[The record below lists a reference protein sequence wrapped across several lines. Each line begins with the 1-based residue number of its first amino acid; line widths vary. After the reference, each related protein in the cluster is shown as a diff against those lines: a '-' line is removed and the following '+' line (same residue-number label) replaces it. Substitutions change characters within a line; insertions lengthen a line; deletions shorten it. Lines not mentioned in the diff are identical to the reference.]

1 MKKII
6 LLPLLALSCLSV
18 KAQDSTGLYQNFNSG
33 CDSVLDLGGTYNKF
47 PPGWSAYSVIGQQDW
62 KCETAYGVGNSPCMH
77 INGYQAGASND
88 DENWL
93 LTPVLDLHSYAA
105 SVYLNFSATYY
116 YAGDSLHVMISHDYV
131 PGTAPNF
138 NNPDSTIYHW
148 VELTHT
154 GVMLYD
160 TFYKETGVFDNFQC
174 DLTADKSTPCVIGF
188 KYTSNTINAS
198 VWDLDSVTTS
208 GVHTSEVSMVASEKL
223 PVQVNGI
230 ARFDDVNVSFDV
242 PAGNYEMGIYDLVG
256 KKLYSTN
263 IKAQGGNE
271 IMHITDVNLNN
282 GMYLLRIHDNNSS
295 GVTKF
300 IVQ

>member
-1 MKKII
+1 MKKIV
-6 LLPLLALSCLSV
+6 LLPLLAISCLTV
-18 KAQDSTGLYQNFNSG
+18 KAQDSTSLYQNFNN
-33 CDSVLDLGGTYNKF
+33 CDSIIDLGGTENHF

-93 LTPVLDLHSYAA
+93 MTPVLDLHAYAA
-105 SVYLNFSATYY
+105 SVYLNFAATYY
-116 YAGDSLHVMISHDYV
+116 YAGDSLHVMVSHDYV
-131 PGTAPNF
+131 PGPAPF
-138 NNPDSTIYHW
+138 NNPDSSIYHW

-174 DLTADKSTPCVIGF
+174 DLTGEKSSPCVIAF

-208 GVHTSEVSMVASEKL
+208 GTLTNGISKLTNEKL

-230 ARFDDVNVSFDV
+230 GSFDDVNVSFDV
-242 PAGNYEMGIYDLVG
+242 AAGIYEMSIYDLVG
-256 KKLYSTN
+256 KELYNTN
-263 IKAQGGNE
+263 IQAHGGNE
-271 IMHITDVNLNN
+271 IIHITDAKLRN
-282 GMYLLRIHDNNSS
+282 GMYLLRIHDNAST